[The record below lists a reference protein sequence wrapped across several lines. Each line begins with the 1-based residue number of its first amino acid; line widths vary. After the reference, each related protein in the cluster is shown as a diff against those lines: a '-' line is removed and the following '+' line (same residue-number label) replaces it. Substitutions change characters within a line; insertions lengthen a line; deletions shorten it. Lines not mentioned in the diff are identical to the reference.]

1 MVRNKVQNVRSGSFM
16 WRPPFLLVAITHA
29 TPSGLTSEVS
39 AGLLLF
45 GAQISGCHDSSL
57 RLHVAWAGRETLV
70 VWHIEVASRTWRIW
84 PVQKENLTSTYRT
97 LVKRMWKEDKRSLEE
112 KSAIENPFPFGR
124 ISLSVFFSPS
134 SKPCL
139 ARQASW
145 PILKPG
151 SSRNADGHQMVNRK
165 LADPRHKLPPHP
177 K

>member
-16 WRPPFLLVAITHA
+16 WRPPFLLVAITHS

-124 ISLSVFFSPS
+124 ISLSVFFFAIFKTLLGKAGFLAHFEARFKQERRWSP
-134 SKPCL
+134 
-139 ARQASW
+139 
-145 PILKPG
+145 
-151 SSRNADGHQMVNRK
+151 DGQS
-165 LADPRHKLPPHP
+165 
-177 K
+177 